1 MKVSKLLAPVAV
13 AAAALFGISSANAAL
28 IVELTSGATTIT
40 VTDGGALDGTG
51 FAPGNI
57 YGSTAGLIGY
67 NGGLNGWTV
76 SLAIA
81 SGVSNPFEMHLS
93 SVVGGFGGEAPITIK
108 LTQTDLVAGAVPA
121 PLTIGADGGGAGAGV
136 AGWSAWV
143 DDSNAA
149 FGTGVNIGSS
159 AGYGSAAFSASPVL
173 NGLYSATLISTFD
186 YSAVTPGA
194 LKTSSMDMNMNVPEP
209 TSIALVG
216 LALLGVGFASRRKA

>member
-1 MKVSKLLAPVAV
+1 MKISKLLAPVAV
-13 AAAALFGISSANAAL
+13 AAAALFGASAANAAL

-40 VTDGGALDGTG
+40 VADGSALDGAG

-57 YGSTAGLIGY
+57 YGSTSGLIGY

-108 LTQTDLVAGAVPA
+108 LTQTDLPAGAVPA
-121 PLTIGADGGGAGAGV
+121 ALSIVANGGGSGYGT

-149 FGTGVNIGSS
+149 FGTAINVGTS
-159 AGYGSAAFSASPVL
+159 AGYSTNGFSAAPVL
-173 NGLYSATLISTFD
+173 DGLYSATLVTTFD
-186 YSAVTPGA
+186 YSAVSVGA
-194 LKTSSMDMNMNVPEP
+194 LKNSSLDVNMNVPEP